1 MRSFSYTTLP
11 FSYTSWLVP
20 LKATTQPPSISVFI
34 LPPGLQIDADVCF
47 WAFCRRQTEA
57 EDMNVNRLFA
67 SVAAIVRG
75 HQGGVNM
82 SVQGALSCAS
92 PLVTSHCSSCR
103 SSSIDIASG
112 SA

>member
-1 MRSFSYTTLP
+1 MLP

-20 LKATTQPPSISVFI
+20 LKATTQPPSISVFM
-34 LPPGLQIDADVCF
+34 LPPGLRIDVDIFCF

-57 EDMNVNRLFA
+57 EDMNADMLIA
-67 SVAAIVRG
+67 SVEAIVRG

-82 SVQGALSCAS
+82 GGQGALSCAS
-92 PLVTSHCSSCR
+92 LLVTAHRISCR
-103 SSSIDIASG
+103 SSSIDVSSG

>member
-47 WAFCRRQTEA
+47 GEAEDVCFGEA
-57 EDMNVNRLFA
+57 EDMNVHPLFA
-67 SVAAIVRG
+67 SVEAIVGG
-75 HQGGVNM
+75 HQEGVNI
-82 SVQGALSCAS
+82 SGQGALRCAS
-92 PLVTSHCSSCR
+92 PLVTSHRSSCR
-103 SSSIDIASG
+103 SS
-112 SA
+112 